1 MVAIAAV
8 VGVILYRISVN
19 AALLLSHDKTITTF
33 AGIITST
40 TAALLNL
47 VCIMIFNQVNIVHN
61 SLKMS
66 VYGILLN

>member
-47 VCIMIFNQVNIVHN
+47 VCIMIFNMVNIVHN
-61 SLKMS
+61 SLN
-66 VYGILLN
+66 VCLWNFA